1 MSQKVY
7 LDQAYLFTFSAWF
20 QESEGEVPVFV
31 AIKTATSP
39 VTYCGSVVAKSN
51 RWSMLK
57 GGFTVNETGTADLYF
72 ECNNTEVEIWV
83 DSVSLQPFSPYDWSY
98 HQNKTAEK
106 SRVRIQTVD
115 DNGYPVVNVNVTIE
129 QNPASR
135 LPIGCATSKL
145 ILENEKYKQ
154 WFTSSFGLTTFANEM
169 KWYNTEPSPDI
180 ENYSVPDSM
189 LQLMK
194 QNKILVHGHNIFTDD
209 PKYLPSW
216 FSWTASKSPAIGKR
230 LSSIVSR
237 YKGQLIGWDVV
248 NENLHYSYFEE
259 MMGENASGY
268 IYKNAST
275 PSKYIKKLKEIQSY
289 IGKGSGMAIGLQ
301 SHVDVPNLPYMRA
314 AIDTLALAGVPI
326 WLTELDVPSG
336 INQAEYLEQILK
348 EAHSHPNVEGIIL
361 WAPWSL
367 ECYGGMCLTDRDFNN
382 LPTGDVVDRLFCDYW
397 SSKKLEG
404 KTEKNGN
411 FETSIFH
418 GDYKVR

>member
-1 MSQKVY
+1 MVDRLCK
-7 LDQAYLFTFSAWF
+7 LFDDGNSAQLTLFADNDLITFNDA
-20 QESEGEVPVFV
+20 VFV
-31 AIKTATSP
+31 DQP
-39 VTYCGSVVAKSN
+39 LRYVQ
-51 RWSMLK
+51 K
-57 GGFTVNETGTADLYF
+57 GKE
-72 ECNNTEVEIWV
+72 
-83 DSVSLQPFSPYDWSY
+83 QKK
-98 HQNKTAEK
+98 HK

-216 FSWTASKSPAIGKR
+216 FSWTAK
-230 LSSIVSR
+230 
-237 YKGQLIGWDVV
+237 
-248 NENLHYSYFEE
+248 NLRDQ
-259 MMGENASGY
+259 
-268 IYKNAST
+268 AST

-301 SHVDVPNLPYMRA
+301 SHFDVPNLPYMRA

-382 LPTGDVVDRLFCDYW
+382 LPTGDAVDRLFCDYW

-404 KTEKNGN
+404 KTDKNGN

-418 GDYKVR
+418 GDYKPKPGRYGSFKGRSPGGKLDNGMMELRRTASAVM